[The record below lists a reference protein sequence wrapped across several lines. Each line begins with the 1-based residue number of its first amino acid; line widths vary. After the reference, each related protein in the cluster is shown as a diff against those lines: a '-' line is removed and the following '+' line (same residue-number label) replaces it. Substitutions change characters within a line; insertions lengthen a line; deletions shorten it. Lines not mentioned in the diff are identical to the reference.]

1 MTALAR
7 ITDLGEGECP
17 LHGPTPRKY
26 TTTHITGC
34 STVFTNNLAQLVAGR
49 EVGEQD
55 CEPGNKHISATLTGS
70 STVFAENLP
79 VHRVADTGEGQGK
92 DIYTTITGSPDVFND
107 GA

>member
-7 ITDLGEGECP
+7 ITDVGEGTCP
-17 LHGPTPRKY
+17 LHTSPVNY

-34 STVFTNNLAQLVAGR
+34 STVFTNNLAQLVAAR
-49 EVGEQD
+49 DVGDQSF
-55 CEPGNKHISATLTGS
+55 GHTSQTLTGS
-70 STVFAENLP
+70 ATVFAENLP
-79 VHRVADTGEGQGK
+79 VHRIADTGLGQGN